1 MGFVR
6 SARAFGCD
14 AGAGRILTTS
24 GEQTLM
30 RALGPGSVSSF
41 LKIILDVVFAA
52 LWIGLVVLALI
63 TLAALLLSFNPD
75 LLAENARAG
84 SISELV
90 RNGPSV
96 ASGLFAAVLYVAGVL
111 VIVGSLR
118 RIFTTL
124 TAGDPFHPD
133 NVARLR
139 VIGLM
144 LAGLELG
151 RYVFWAISAWL
162 LPGVTH
168 VEKQNLSLTAWF
180 SVLVVFV
187 LAEVF
192 REGARLRRE
201 AELTI

>member
-1 MGFVR
+1 
-6 SARAFGCD
+6 
-14 AGAGRILTTS
+14 
-24 GEQTLM
+24 M

-52 LWIGLVVLALI
+52 LWIGVAVLSLI

-75 LLAENARAG
+75 LLTGVKFNGEAAQLLERGPVLTAG
-84 SISELV
+84 L
-90 RNGPSV
+90 
-96 ASGLFAAVLYVAGVL
+96 AAAALYLAGIL

-139 VIGLM
+139 LIGLM

-151 RYVFWAISAWL
+151 RYAVWAVGTL
-162 LPGVTH
+162 LPGV
-168 VEKQNLSLTAWF
+168 ERNQPSMGLTAWF

>member
-1 MGFVR
+1 
-6 SARAFGCD
+6 
-14 AGAGRILTTS
+14 
-24 GEQTLM
+24 M

-52 LWIGLVVLALI
+52 LWIGVAVLSLI

-75 LLAENARAG
+75 LLANVKFNGETALMLERGPVLTAG
-84 SISELV
+84 L
-90 RNGPSV
+90 
-96 ASGLFAAVLYVAGVL
+96 ATAAIYLAGIL

-118 RIFTTL
+118 RIFMTL

-139 VIGLM
+139 LIGLM
-144 LAGLELG
+144 LAGLEIG
-151 RYVFWAISAWL
+151 RYAFWAVGAF
-162 LPGVTH
+162 LPGVQRNEPS
-168 VEKQNLSLTAWF
+168 VGLTAWF

>member
-1 MGFVR
+1 
-6 SARAFGCD
+6 
-14 AGAGRILTTS
+14 
-24 GEQTLM
+24 M

-41 LKIILDVVFAA
+41 LKIILDVVFAS
-52 LWIGLVVLALI
+52 LWIGASVFAVI
-63 TLAALLLSFNPD
+63 TLAALLLSFNPG
-75 LLAENARAG
+75 LLPDIRFGGEIDGRSVRTTAIQA
-84 SISELV
+84 LV
-90 RNGPSV
+90 KNGPSIV
-96 ASGLFAAVLYVAGVL
+96 SGLFAASLYLCGVL

-139 VIGLM
+139 LIGLM
-144 LAGLELG
+144 LEGLELG
-151 RYVFWAISAWL
+151 RYAFTAVSAWL
-162 LPGVTH
+162 LPGVNK
-168 VEKQNLSLTAWF
+168 VDPNLSLTAWF

>member
-1 MGFVR
+1 M
-6 SARAFGCD
+6 
-14 AGAGRILTTS
+14 
-24 GEQTLM
+24 M

-52 LWIGLVVLALI
+52 LWIGLGVSAVI
-63 TLAALLLSFNPD
+63 TLAALLLSLDPSLVPD
-75 LLAENARAG
+75 INLNASTDGHSVRTTAVK
-84 SISELV
+84 ELTEHGAAV
-90 RNGPSV
+90 TS
-96 ASGLFAAVLYVAGVL
+96 ALFAAGLYLAGVL

-139 VIGLM
+139 LIGLM

-151 RYVFWAISAWL
+151 RYVFRAVSAWL
-162 LPGVTH
+162 LPGVNR
-168 VEKQNLSLTAWF
+168 VDASLSLTAWF

>member
-1 MGFVR
+1 
-6 SARAFGCD
+6 
-14 AGAGRILTTS
+14 
-24 GEQTLM
+24 M

-52 LWIGLVVLALI
+52 LWIGVAILSLL

-75 LLAENARAG
+75 LLGDIGLATDAQA
-84 SISELV
+84 
-90 RNGPSV
+90 RNGPLSELLKNGPSL
-96 ASGLFAAVLYVAGVL
+96 ASGLLAAALYLGGIL

-124 TAGDPFHPD
+124 TVGDPFHPD

-139 VIGLM
+139 LIGLM

-151 RYVFWAISAWL
+151 RYAFWGLSAWL
-162 LPGVTH
+162 IPGVNK
-168 VEKQNLSLTAWF
+168 VEPSFSLTAWF

>member
-1 MGFVR
+1 
-6 SARAFGCD
+6 
-14 AGAGRILTTS
+14 
-24 GEQTLM
+24 M
-30 RALGPGSVSSF
+30 RAMGPGSVSSF

-52 LWIGLVVLALI
+52 LWIGIAVLAVI
-63 TLAALLLSFNPD
+63 TFAALLISLNPD
-75 LLAENARAG
+75 LVAGFKTNAQG
-84 SISELV
+84 LPDGDLGKLLK
-90 RNGPSV
+90 NGPSV
-96 ASGLFAAVLYVAGVL
+96 VSVLAAAALYLAGIL

-139 VIGLM
+139 LIGLI
-144 LAGLELG
+144 LAALELG
-151 RYVFWAISAWL
+151 RYAFWAVSMWL
-162 LPGVTH
+162 LPGVAKD
-168 VEKQNLSLTAWF
+168 EPPLSLTAWF